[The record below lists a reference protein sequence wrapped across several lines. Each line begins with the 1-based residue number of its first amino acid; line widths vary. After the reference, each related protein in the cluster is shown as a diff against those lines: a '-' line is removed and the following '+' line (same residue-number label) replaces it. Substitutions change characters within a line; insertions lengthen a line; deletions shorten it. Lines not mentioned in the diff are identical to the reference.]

1 MIPFFI
7 FGGFMK
13 EFLSKLKK
21 KLTSISDRILD
32 WIFDHSRIMSVIVTA
47 ISVVAVLL
55 ILGWG
60 VGSCTNAVRRSAV
73 VGSYRLISKAEMGD
87 GCYAL
92 TLENIH
98 TFERR
103 DFVMS
108 GYYSYMFE
116 ESDNVDTSA
125 YRIRNRASRAL
136 LFKELKERAEYE
148 VKWLSEDHR
157 EIISIDPELP
167 TKTPSE
173 CRQ

>member
-1 MIPFFI
+1 
-7 FGGFMK
+7 MK
-13 EFLSKLKK
+13 KFLN
-21 KLTSISDRILD
+21 KLTRISDRILD
-32 WIFDHSRIMSVIVTA
+32 WIFDHSKIMSFIVTGLSVAA
-47 ISVVAVLL
+47 IFVA
-55 ILGWG
+55 ICFG
-60 VGSCTNAVRRSAV
+60 VGSCTSAVRNSAV
-73 VGSYRLISKAEMGD
+73 VSSYRLISKAEMGD

-136 LFKELKERAEYE
+136 LFKELKEKAEYE
-148 VKWLSEDHR
+148 VKWLSEKNR

-173 CRQ
+173 CKQ

>member
-1 MIPFFI
+1 
-7 FGGFMK
+7 MK
-13 EFLSKLKK
+13 KFLSKLKN
-21 KLTSISDRILD
+21 KLTGISDRILD
-32 WIFDHSRIMSVIVTA
+32 WTFDHSRIMSVIVTGL
-47 ISVVAVLL
+47 SVVAIFVA
-55 ILGWG
+55 ICWG
-60 VGSCTNAVRRSAV
+60 VGSCTNSVRKSAV
-73 VGSYRLISKAEMGD
+73 VSSYRLISKAEMGD

-92 TLENIH
+92 TLEDIH

-116 ESDNVDTSA
+116 ESDNVDSSA

-148 VKWLSEDHR
+148 VKWLSEKHR